1 MRRFV
6 TLLAVFSA
14 LAFAESWNGKLADAK
29 CAAEQK
35 AAACNP
41 TDATV
46 AFVLAAADGKA
57 YKLDDAGN
65 KKAADAM
72 KNRAD
77 RSKEPSAPAA
87 PNGAS
92 PSPNTP
98 SAAGAPITASVTGKL
113 EGDVIQVEAIT
124 IE

>member
-14 LAFAESWNGKLADAK
+14 VALAESWSGQLADAK

-35 AAACNP
+35 GAACTP

-46 AFVLAAADGKA
+46 SFILTADGKA

-65 KKAADAM
+65 KKAAEALR
-72 KNRAD
+72 NRAD
-77 RSKEPSAPAA
+77 RSKEPNTPNA
-87 PNGAS
+87 PNAPNAAASAS
-92 PSPNTP
+92 PVSVN
-98 SAAGAPITASVTGKL
+98 VTGAL
-113 EGDVIQVEAIT
+113 EGDTIKVEMIT
-124 IE
+124 VQ